1 MKVAHYDRDG
11 GEVRRNGLASS
22 IKNGEKLP
30 LASTSHS
37 PWQTML
43 DRGPVAFFENLDIF
57 CAENQLQQNVLWYLW
72 TYSTTYCPVNPEAP

>member
-1 MKVAHYDRDG
+1 MKFALVKVAHNDRDC

-37 PWQTML
+37 PGQTML
-43 DRGPVAFFENLDIF
+43 DSRPVAFFENPDIF
-57 CAENQLQQNVLWYLW
+57 CDENQSQQNIL
-72 TYSTTYCPVNPEAP
+72 

>member
-37 PWQTML
+37 P
-43 DRGPVAFFENLDIF
+43 
-57 CAENQLQQNVLWYLW
+57 
-72 TYSTTYCPVNPEAP
+72 

>member
-1 MKVAHYDRDG
+1 MKVAHNNRDG

-37 PWQTML
+37 PGQTML
-43 DRGPVAFFENLDIF
+43 DSGPVAFFENPDYS
-57 CAENQLQQNVLWYLW
+57 CAENQSQQNVL
-72 TYSTTYCPVNPEAP
+72 